1 MIRACIYTKETTYNN
16 NRNYYICGIEELY
29 YLFFY
34 LEYNHYHENGHEEV
48 IPARNLEYVQLI
60 CFIALNSL
68 NTLEKKDGMICIP
81 NYINNIYSD
90 SHSMELLN
98 YTRTSGD
105 SYS

>member
-34 LEYNHYHENGHEEV
+34 LEYNHYHQNGHEV

-60 CFIALNSL
+60 CFIALNSS
-68 NTLEKKDGMICIP
+68 NTLEKKDEMICIP
-81 NYINNIYSD
+81 NYVNNIYFWFTFD
-90 SHSMELLN
+90 ETIKLHR
-98 YTRTSGD
+98 YIRR
-105 SYS
+105 